1 MKNLRLRIVLT
12 FTFGS
17 IVTLT
22 FMRLF
27 HGSFVLYDKAY
38 VTSGLSSFLPIVF
51 TIMIVAG
58 IYITITGKPL
68 DLVNNKLFSG
78 ETVLTEDDKSIALN
92 IISKIPNLIIT
103 INLLGFFIGPVVML
117 LIKSKGGTFLH
128 MVNVITIIYNMAF
141 GFVAA
146 LFEIKFIDNMLTRT
160 REAFHINYIKEGS
173 KTFKYSKMTLITV
186 GASFF
191 LISSL
196 FIASIIGYLINGT
209 GIPPTQYIGRIT
221 MVSIVLLLV
230 LLFIVNTYTS
240 YSSVMSL
247 SVVKKL
253 KEFINGDSNISKK
266 MNIIRNDE
274 FGLITDSINKYVDN
288 FSSMIK
294 TIHDTQLRVS
304 DVSRELNDM
313 SKDIVV
319 ILDEINLKSR
329 KVEETSNGQLD
340 LVRLSDKSITVI
352 VGLINEIANSLNRQS
367 ESVTTSSSAI
377 EQMVANISS
386 VSSVASKA
394 NSQAEELKS
403 ISGRGKDSVSQ
414 TAKAFAD
421 VDDSSRE
428 MKEVVTIISKVAAQ
442 TNLLAMN
449 AAIEAAHAGDSGKGF
464 AVVADEVRKLA
475 QNSGSSI
482 ERISGLI
489 KDMTQ
494 KINSGVTLSKDAEVA
509 FIDINS
515 KIEITTDLIK
525 SISSAMEE
533 QSIGANDINISMGD
547 LVTVTDEIRKIS
559 DTQRAESVGIESAI
573 KDLKEHSVK
582 ITGKVLEQNSTFNSL
597 KELSERII
605 SLSKDNR
612 DAVIDLEKSIN
623 MF

>member
-319 ILDEINLKSR
+319 LLDEINLKSR